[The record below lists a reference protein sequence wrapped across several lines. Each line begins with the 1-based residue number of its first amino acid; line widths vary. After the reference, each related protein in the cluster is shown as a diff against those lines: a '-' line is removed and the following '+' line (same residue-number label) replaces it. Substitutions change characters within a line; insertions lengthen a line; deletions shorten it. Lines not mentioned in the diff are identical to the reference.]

1 MVTIEP
7 APLPNPDDQQVKN
20 LLAQTKTIAVV
31 GLSAKVSR
39 DSNMVAAYLQGHGF
53 KIVPVNPKESEILG
67 EPCYPDLESVPY
79 QIDIVDVFRRS
90 EFVPDIAQQAR
101 KIGAKGLW
109 LQEGVRHDKAAQEA
123 RGQGL
128 LVVQDSC
135 LKVEHQRLMR

>member
-7 APLPNPDDQQVKN
+7 APLPNPDDQQVKD

-31 GLSAKVSR
+31 GLSAKTSR

-67 EPCYPDLESVPY
+67 EPCYPDLESVPH

-101 KIGAKGLW
+101 KIGARGLW
-109 LQEGVRHDKAAQEA
+109 LQEGVRHDQAAQEA
-123 RGQGL
+123 SDQGL